1 MNVLVL
7 LCLIVQIVVHSTKA
21 AEVNLPPTLY
31 VQSRVFCMEG
41 GNVDINTARI
51 GDHDA
56 SQFLQPKIAVNVSVL
71 HGQLYLPVRS
81 GLFFV
86 HGNMVGTDSRFEII
100 GRLPDI
106 QKAISVIKY
115 LADVDFNGDDILT
128 ISATDMHLQTRPGAE
143 LGAKLELLADHAPVS
158 VSTTITVEPVNDA
171 PVIVASARFLTCDQQ
186 RVNDDGTPSLST
198 ASFSATFSDADV
210 RTPEQMLSTK
220 FQLNLSTR
228 YGTLRSAA
236 RGCDQSTYS
245 CTVTGTLEELNQ
257 LAQKV
262 TYTPDAQYN
271 KYLGSERIVIVLEEL
286 NSPLREGESYKPATV
301 TIPVIVRPT
310 NHAPTVSTP
319 IALSTS
325 EDELLSLSGLMVD
338 DVDVRDTVTV
348 TVSVAS
354 GGLIQL
360 SAHEVQPFKQ
370 SLKAYLVQRLL
381 SDTHGKYY
389 NSNFECM
396 FDTFCLFHSPGSS
409 QKCRVTDAVLRL
421 HCRCARSSLY
431 SVLPALG
438 GLVRPGQSDDQ
449 SSG

>member
-1 MNVLVL
+1 MNYLVL
-7 LCLIVQIVVHSTKA
+7 LCLIVQVVVHSTKA

-31 VQSRVFCMEG
+31 VQSRVSCTEG
-41 GNVDINTARI
+41 GSVDINTARI
-51 GDHDA
+51 DDTDA
-56 SQFLQPKIAVNVSVL
+56 SQFLQPKIAINISVL

-86 HGNMVGTDSRFEII
+86 HGNMVGTDNRFELL

-115 LADVDFNGDDILT
+115 LADADYNGDDILT
-128 ISATDMHLQTRPGAE
+128 ISATDMHLQTRPGTAE
-143 LGAKLELLADHAPVS
+143 HSKLELLADHAPVS
-158 VSTTITVEPVNDA
+158 VSTTITVEPVDDT
-171 PVIVASARFLTCDQQ
+171 PVITASARFLTCDQQ
-186 RVNDDGTPSLST
+186 QVNADGTPAIST
-198 ASFSATFSDADV
+198 ASFSAIFSDADV
-210 RTPEQMLSTK
+210 GTPEQMLETK

-245 CTVTGTLEELNQ
+245 CTVTGTLDELNV

-271 KYLGSERIVIVLEEL
+271 KYLGSERIVVVLEEL
-286 NSPLREGESYKPATV
+286 HNPLRQGEVSLHKPATV

-310 NHAPTVSTP
+310 NHAPTVTTP

-325 EDELLSLSGLMVD
+325 EDELLSLAGLSVD

-354 GGLIQL
+354 GGLVQL
-360 SAHEVQPFKQ
+360 SSNEVQPFKQ
-370 SLKAYLVQRLL
+370 ALKSYLVQRLMHG
-381 SDTHGKYY
+381 SDGKNY
-389 NSNFECM
+389 EH
-396 FDTFCLFHSPGSS
+396 LL
-409 QKCRVTDAVLRL
+409 LR
-421 HCRCARSSLY
+421 
-431 SVLPALG
+431 
-438 GLVRPGQSDDQ
+438 
-449 SSG
+449 